1 MPSSPPSSSS
11 SSVLLLSV
19 GSRGDA
25 EPIVSLASSL
35 FLAASSQTSP
45 VFSKVHLCLAADYAN
60 LLSSTTPITSSSSS
74 SSSSTCQLHVHTP
87 SQLTLSAMK
96 DAMIKYITSS
106 SSPLHNNKNNDD
118 DPIPLQVAAMGAI
131 TTHCVVPIIPF
142 LHQLIR
148 EHNVSVLVTTTLGVM
163 AARALLDVCP
173 HLRVF
178 AVHFQPNVFT
188 DRFPCYLSSAAD
200 AMTAA
205 EVLAC
210 AVRAE
215 EDDMLCSE
223 TENNNSQL
231 LSGQI
236 QDTEPQRYLASHQ
249 ALVTFFRAA
258 LPDLNAMRDT
268 LLLEQQ
274 QQSFLPPL
282 SELDAQ
288 RILSGLHPRV
298 TNVLSLLCPPALD
311 VAARLPP
318 SLSSVRIVPPLADT
332 YIPGG
337 WTPDTACPAVV
348 DFLHRMQAR
357 GMGRPVVLSTG
368 SMSVGSPA
376 TAATE
381 TEREKARLEVVR
393 MLVRGVR
400 EAFNSRRACI
410 LLAGSANL
418 RMTDD
423 SSSTTL
429 TTEGNEND
437 HCHKAD
443 NDVEKNNDLDN
454 MSLQQWCANF
464 LCQVPAHVDVQFAWL
479 FPHCHAVLCHGGAGV
494 TAAALAAG
502 VPPVVAPLVCD
513 QFFWARVVEAAGIG
527 AFVRPSL
534 LRTRE
539 EEVCR
544 ALRVTEND
552 RVRARVKR
560 YAAAR
565 KQAATSDVDK
575 DMDKNKEKDKDD
587 DERGWGAKDLV
598 WLVEDAAITA

>member
-1 MPSSPPSSSS
+1 MPSSPPSSS

-35 FLAASSQTSP
+35 FIAASSQTNP
-45 VFSKVHLCLAADYAN
+45 VFANVHLCLAADYAD
-60 LLSSTTPITSSSSS
+60 LLPATPVSSSSS
-74 SSSSTCQLHVHTP
+74 SPSSSSTCQLHVHKP

-96 DAMIKYITSS
+96 DAMIKHITSL
-106 SSPLHNNKNNDD
+106 LHNKTDNE
-118 DPIPLQVAAMGAI
+118 DPIPMQVAAMGAI
-131 TTHCVVPIIPF
+131 TTHCVVPVIP
-142 LHQLIR
+142 LLYKLIC
-148 EHNVSVLVTTTLGVM
+148 EHDVSVLVTTTLGVM

-173 HLRVF
+173 NLRVF

-205 EVLAC
+205 EVLA
-210 AVRAE
+210 ARPEEDVRAE
-215 EDDMLCSE
+215 VG
-223 TENNNSQL
+223 NNSQPL
-231 LSGQI
+231 RRKI
-236 QDTEPQRYLASHQ
+236 QETEPQGYLASHQ
-249 ALVTFFRAA
+249 ALVTFFRAS

-268 LLLEQQ
+268 LLLEQNQ
-274 QQSFLPPL
+274 QQQQPSLPPL

-298 TNVLSLLCPPALD
+298 TNVLSLLHPPALY
-311 VAARLPP
+311 VAARLPQ

-337 WTPDTACPAVV
+337 WTPDSACPSVV
-348 DFLHRMQAR
+348 DFLNRMQAR
-357 GMGRPVVLSTG
+357 GMGRPIVLSTG

-381 TEREKARLEVVR
+381 AEREKARLEVVR

-400 EAFNSRRACI
+400 KAFQSRRACI

-418 RMTDD
+418 RMSDINTA
-423 SSSTTL
+423 
-429 TTEGNEND
+429 EGNEEEQN
-437 HCHKAD
+437 K
-443 NDVEKNNDLDN
+443 DVHD
-454 MSLQQWCANF
+454 MTLQQWCANF
-464 LCQVPAHVDVQFAWL
+464 LCQVPTHVDVQFAWL

-502 VPPVVAPLVCD
+502 APPIVAPLVCD

-534 LRTRE
+534 LRATE
-539 EEVCR
+539 DEVCR
-544 ALRVTEND
+544 ALRVTED
-552 RVRARVKR
+552 DGVRARVSR

-565 KQAATSDVDK
+565 KRAAVADVD
-575 DMDKNKEKDKDD
+575 KEKDKDKDKD
-587 DERGWGAKDLV
+587 DDQRGWGANELV
-598 WLVEDAAITA
+598 RLLEDGASA